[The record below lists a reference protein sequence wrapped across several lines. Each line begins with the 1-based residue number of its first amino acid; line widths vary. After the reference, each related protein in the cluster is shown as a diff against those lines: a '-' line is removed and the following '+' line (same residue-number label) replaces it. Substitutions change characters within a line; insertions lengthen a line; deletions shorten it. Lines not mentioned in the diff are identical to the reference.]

1 MSFGKWYEEQKA
13 GEEGGDGGNNWFGGL
28 DVGLNSDQLLPLYE
42 GMQPINFQNIR
53 ASMEAQMP
61 KKILGM
67 GYQQRFKVSNL
78 SVDFEFIT
86 IFRPAQHLY
95 LIVLKRS
102 LQLYCCFRPSSLPW
116 HLVLECQ

>member
-13 GEEGGDGGNNWFGGL
+13 SEEGGDGANSWFGGL

-42 GMQPINFQNIR
+42 NMQPVNFQNIR

-67 GYQQRFKVSNL
+67 GYQQRFKV
-78 SVDFEFIT
+78 
-86 IFRPAQHLY
+86 
-95 LIVLKRS
+95 
-102 LQLYCCFRPSSLPW
+102 C
-116 HLVLECQ
+116 